1 MYHFKPTNFFHITD
15 IVQVRA
21 LCLIQGVLTRQI
33 LIEVLSNSLIS
44 GFFSCVEEIQNCGPV
59 YMRDK
64 LKVALILLIIFLIW
78 ISPLL
83 VVWLVTHLVF
93 LYVFQAPERVS
104 YYLSFMVA
112 FVVTAF
118 QKRLRF

>member
-1 MYHFKPTNFFHITD
+1 
-15 IVQVRA
+15 
-21 LCLIQGVLTRQI
+21 
-33 LIEVLSNSLIS
+33 
-44 GFFSCVEEIQNCGPV
+44 
-59 YMRDK
+59 MRDK

-118 QKRLRF
+118 QNNAIDFISEREFVKAYFKKGTSEESEDD